1 MLEFLSE
8 NLKSALR
15 YVNLK
20 YVYEIRL
27 RANLPVFINYAGAY
41 KYLSNT
47 GITDRKENAI
57 YPTAEDVEECIFQ
70 AGRYSIYAMEE
81 QIKKGFITADC
92 GERIGLAGE
101 YVFEKGQVLS
111 IRNFSSICIRLPHEV
126 VGCCNAI
133 YHHCMSDVVRCV
145 LIMSPPG
152 LGKTTILR
160 DIARL
165 VSQRTNG
172 NILICDERGEL
183 AIGDIGES
191 CDVMKFCDK
200 ATAFEA
206 GVRALRPDIII
217 TDELSEKDCV
227 AVQRAIF
234 SGIKVIA
241 SAHIAN
247 REYLK
252 QPFIPLFE
260 RYVLLDSKRIGKLRA
275 IYDEEGREMICYD

>member
-1 MLEFLSE
+1 MLEFLSD

-27 RANLPVFINYAGAY
+27 RANQPVSINYAGMY
-41 KYLSNT
+41 KYLGNK
-47 GITDRKENAI
+47 GVTDRKETAI
-57 YPTAEDVEECIFQ
+57 YPTVEDIEECVFQ
-70 AGRYSIYAMEE
+70 AGRYSIYAIEE

-126 VGCCNAI
+126 IGCGDII
-133 YHHCMSDVVRCV
+133 YQYCMSDIIRCV

-160 DIARL
+160 DIARG
-165 VSQRTNG
+165 VSKRTCK
-172 NILICDERGEL
+172 NILICDERGEI
-183 AIGDIGES
+183 AVGDIGIS

-206 GVRALRPDIII
+206 GIRALRPDIII
-217 TDELSEKDCV
+217 TDELSEKDCS
-227 AVQRAIF
+227 AVQRAIS

-241 SAHIAN
+241 SAHIADRN
-247 REYLK
+247 YLK
-252 QPFIPLFE
+252 TPFIPLFE
-260 RYVLLDSKRIGKLRA
+260 RYVLLDSTCIGKIRA
-275 IYDEEGREMICYD
+275 IYDKDGREMIRYD

>member
-27 RANLPVFINYAGAY
+27 RANQPVFINYAGAY
-41 KYLSNT
+41 KYLSDR
-47 GITDRKENAI
+47 GITDRKENAL
-57 YPTAEDVEECIFQ
+57 YPTAEDIEECIFQ
-70 AGRYSIYAMEE
+70 AGKYSIYAMEE
-81 QIKKGFITADC
+81 QIKHGFITTDC

-101 YVFEKGQVLS
+101 YVFERGQVLS

-126 VGCCNAI
+126 IGCGDAI
-133 YHHCMSDVVRCV
+133 YRYCMSDVVRCI

-160 DIARL
+160 DIARR
-165 VSQRTNG
+165 VSRQTNR
-172 NILICDERGEL
+172 NILICDERGEI
-183 AIGDIGES
+183 AVGDIGNS
-191 CDVMKFCDK
+191 CDVMKFSDK
-200 ATAFEA
+200 VTAFES
-206 GVRALRPDIII
+206 GIRALRPDVII
-217 TDELSEKDCV
+217 TDELSEKDCE

-241 SAHIAN
+241 SAHIAD
-247 REYLK
+247 RAYLK
-252 QPFIPLFE
+252 DPFIPLFE
-260 RYVLLDSKRIGKLRA
+260 RYVLLDSKCIGKLRA
-275 IYDEEGREMICYD
+275 IYDEQGQEIICHD